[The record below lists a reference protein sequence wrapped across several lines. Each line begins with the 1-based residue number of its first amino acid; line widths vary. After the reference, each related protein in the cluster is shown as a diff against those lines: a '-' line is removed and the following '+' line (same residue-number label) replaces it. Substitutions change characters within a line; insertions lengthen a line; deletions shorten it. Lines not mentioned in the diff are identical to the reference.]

1 MISKPLRQ
9 NRLKT
14 LATRSLL
21 FALGGTLGLVG
32 SSLLIKAFAADSAA
46 DSEATANQEPSP
58 EEIQAEM
65 TDDLD
70 SIYTTGGQH
79 LSPSQM
85 NRIQRVR
92 ETNQLLKGLGLHDA
106 VRPAQTGAE
115 EASYRVEVDVFKR
128 PSNLDGMTLEFMT
141 VKVDGV
147 VQNAYIISTAKP
159 GKHTIEGSFPA
170 NIERRRGRTNP
181 EYKPYPWRRSRKY
194 NNSPMFWGLHL
205 SGGYWTHSTTHY
217 GELGRPASMGCV
229 RMTFPSAMEL
239 WDLVVNDVGGSAIV
253 RIHGSGSASASEAFR
268 NLGVN
273 AGWINQRIQAD
284 LADAHAISTHEYTG
298 VGHPRMGR
306 ILEFPSCEGV
316 DCFNY
321 FGVRKPVELQ

>member
-1 MISKPLRQ
+1 MTQNPLRL

-14 LATRSLL
+14 LATRTLL
-21 FALGGTLGLVG
+21 FALGGTLGLMG
-32 SSLLIKAFAADSAA
+32 SSLLIQAFADDTAPTAVQ
-46 DSEATANQEPSP
+46 EATP

-65 TDDLD
+65 IEDLD

-92 ETNQLLKGLGLHDA
+92 ETNQLLKGLGLQDA
-106 VRPAQTGAE
+106 IQPAQTGAE
-115 EASYRVEVDVFKR
+115 AASYRVEVDVFKR
-128 PSNLDGMTLEFMT
+128 PRNLDDVTLEFMT
-141 VKVDGV
+141 VKVDGI
-147 VQNAYIISTAKP
+147 VQKAYIISTAKP
-159 GKHTIEGSFPA
+159 GKYTIEGSFPA
-170 NIERRRGRTNP
+170 NIERRRGRTQS
-181 EYKPYPWRRSRKY
+181 EYKPYPWRRSYTY
-194 NNSPMFWGLHL
+194 NNSPMFWGLQL

-253 RIHGSGSASASEAFR
+253 RIHGSGSASATLAFR

-273 AGWINQRIQAD
+273 SSWINEQIQAD
-284 LADAHAISTHEYTG
+284 LADAHAVSTHEYTG
-298 VGHPRMGR
+298 VGHPRMGQ

-316 DCFNY
+316 DCFDY
-321 FGVRKPVELQ
+321 FGVRKPVGLQ